1 MPSLLKDNRRLTGYN
16 TDYEHQSLYD
26 DDMDDY
32 QHYHMAG
39 DDDVY
44 EEYDEDLDDQHIQD
58 DRDDTGSEL
67 SIPDP
72 NIDFNMVYALHTF
85 AATVEGQASVV
96 RGDALT
102 LLDDSN
108 SYWWLI
114 KVLKTAEVGY
124 IPAENIET
132 PHERLARLN
141 SHRNIELTR
150 RDIQDAFPAPPSN
163 KPKKTKRVTLAKG
176 VQFQSQIIYGSSDS
190 EDDNFEAEFEE
201 WDERMR
207 SDQSDTDDMMSE
219 DEEDDPY
226 HYYRGQE
233 TEQPIDMYTANYSQ
247 MNSNPNAVQNDIHP
261 YQNHYNDA
269 TPIDA
274 DSDIINDTFDPRL
287 SKNYSD
293 LEDETIKISLTPNIA
308 RGMDEN
314 PRHSDNNIQSKLRK
328 AAKLERILNA
338 AASSSSVSE
347 PHLQER
353 RGSKD
358 KEKKEKSGI
367 RKFFSRKESG
377 TKESKKNK
385 KHQPHAYDSNMLERQ
400 ISVESASISSQSTGV
415 TSIERDRLGS
425 TDSNSIQQYQ
435 PSLPVQLKINAGNI
449 TDFGELPYKMANV
462 LPSTT
467 ATELIHQVIQHD
479 PNQEPIGEHAYH
491 DYHLIVRTLGG
502 DEFILV
508 PSDKPLE
515 IFNSLTSHLSTPMP
529 SLKKARR
536 ISALMGSDHHHIG
549 GPSQNAPTL
558 DEEVQFY
565 LYSKTKRTDEGE
577 IQIKVSL
584 IEDKRVDKSIKT
596 GSHLLV
602 KDIIPLLLEKFHIL
616 NGIVAGIE
624 DVSALRLDGN
634 DDVVKYR
641 LVIHKDNQERFLEL
655 DEKLLDVFGD
665 QVPTIH
671 YRRHSNPDR
680 TSMTANIN
688 PPHPDEIFFILKRV
702 DQPKPIAVIQQEKGE
717 KIELQ
722 SNEKE
727 LIEEHS
733 PYPEQRPRRPLVRQD
748 TPMPVRESTPT
759 GGFEETPLPNRDMT
773 TSPHRLEPEPALSN
787 SPHSEPDIMSQLDE
801 VIDTIAPSPT
811 QKRSRQEA
819 AESMLFCN
827 DFGMNDMMV
836 IIRGAAQKM
845 DIPPVNKQQAIRQ
858 EIGDIFKD
866 PQSRLEQLEKE
877 LDRLM
882 GEAVKVYR

>member
-1 MPSLLKDNRRLTGYN
+1 MPTLLKDNRRLTGYRGD
-16 TDYEHQSLYD
+16 TDYNNHQSLYD

-32 QHYHMAG
+32 QHYHMTG

-44 EEYDEDLDDQHIQD
+44 EEYDEDLDDDQHIQED
-58 DRDDTGSEL
+58 QDDTGSEL

-150 RDIQDAFPAPPSN
+150 RDIQDAFSAPPSN

-176 VQFQSQIIYGSSDS
+176 VQFQSQIIYGSSDD
-190 EDDNFEAEFEE
+190 EDDNFEAEFEQ

-207 SDQSDTDDMMSE
+207 SDQSDTDDMISD
-219 DEEDDPY
+219 DESDD
-226 HYYRGQE
+226 HYQYYSGQE
-233 TEQPIDMYTANYSQ
+233 IEQPIDMYTANYSQ

-261 YQNHYNDA
+261 YQNGHDDSR
-269 TPIDA
+269 PIDA
-274 DSDIINDTFDPRL
+274 DSDIINDTFNPRI
-287 SKNYSD
+287 SKE

-308 RGMDEN
+308 RGIDEN
-314 PRHSDNNIQSKLRK
+314 PRHSDNNVQSKLRK

-338 AASSSSVSE
+338 ASAASSSSTE
-347 PHLQER
+347 PYLQER

-358 KEKKEKSGI
+358 KDQKKEKSSI
-367 RKFFSRKESG
+367 RKFFSRKDS
-377 TKESKKNK
+377 TKENKKNK
-385 KHQPHAYDSNMLERQ
+385 KQQQSNEHTLERQ
-400 ISVESASISSQSTGV
+400 ISIETASISSQSTGAI
-415 TSIERDRLGS
+415 SIERDRFGS
-425 TDSNSIQQYQ
+425 TDSNSAQHYQ
-435 PSLPVQLKINAGNI
+435 HQPHLPVQLKINAGNI

-479 PNQEPIGEHAYH
+479 PNQEPMGEHAYN

-515 IFNSLTSHLSTPMP
+515 IFNSLTSHLNTPMP
-529 SLKKARR
+529 SLRKARR
-536 ISALMGSDHHHIG
+536 ISALMGSDSTHIG
-549 GPSQNAPTL
+549 GPSQHAPTL

-577 IQIKVSL
+577 IQIKVCL
-584 IEDKRVDKSIKT
+584 TEETRADKSIKI
-596 GSHLLV
+596 GSHVLI
-602 KDIIPLLLEKFHIL
+602 KDAIPILLEKFHIL

-624 DVSALRLDGN
+624 DISGLRLDGN

-641 LVIHKDNQERFLEL
+641 LMIHQNHQERFLEL
-655 DEKLLDVFGD
+655 DEKLLDVFGE

-680 TSMTANIN
+680 ASMTVNIN
-688 PPHPDEIFFILKRV
+688 PPHPDETFFILKRV
-702 DQPKPIAVIQQEKGE
+702 DQPKSIAVIRQEKGE
-717 KIELQ
+717 KIEVQ
-722 SNEKE
+722 ANHEKE
-727 LIEEHS
+727 LIESPEH
-733 PYPEQRPRRPLVRQD
+733 RPRRPLIRQD
-748 TPMPVRESTPT
+748 TPMPVRENTPT
-759 GGFEETPLPNRDMT
+759 GGFEDTPLPNRHMT
-773 TSPHRLEPEPALSN
+773 ASPEPEPVLSN
-787 SPHSEPDIMSQLDE
+787 SPDSENDLMSQLDE
-801 VIDTIAPSPT
+801 VIDTLAPSPT
-811 QKRSRQEA
+811 QKRSRQEV

-845 DIPPVNKQQAIRQ
+845 ETVSSNKQQAIRS
-858 EIGDIFKD
+858 EISDIFKD

-882 GEAVKVYR
+882 SEAVKVYQ